1 MTRAD
6 GREYIGTMSSEGY
19 AKRNYFGTDGIRG
32 VYGEDLTD
40 GLAMLAGG
48 GLGRASGAGFV
59 VMGRDNRLS
68 GEVLARALTEG
79 ALAAGTDVLDLG
91 VVTTPCVA
99 CVAKEL
105 GGAGVMIS
113 ASHNPPEYNG
123 LKFFGRDGGKLSREA
138 ELVIEEHIARGRIT
152 YAEQRG
158 KLLPGEDGREIYARK
173 VMSAGSLKGLRIV
186 VDCANGAASGLAPE
200 LLSRMGAEVVAVGTS
215 RDGALINRGVGAL
228 FPEVVADAVRRYGA
242 DMGFAFDGD
251 ADRVIAADEK
261 GGIVDGD
268 RMIFALACLLSSR
281 GELPDGTVVGTLH
294 TNMGAEKALAD
305 KGISLVRT
313 DIGDHNVARVMR
325 ENGYALGGEQS
336 GHIIIGSYLPTGD
349 GLLAGA
355 VLARAVAESGTPLS
369 VLTACETYPQVN
381 ADIRTRDKAALLAD
395 PALAAEVRAVE
406 GMLSP
411 GGRVMLRASGTED
424 KIRIMAESRD
434 PFLAAFAARTIELFI
449 RRNMTD

>member
-48 GLGRASGAGFV
+48 GLGRAAGSGFV

-152 YAEQRG
+152 YAERRG

-173 VMSAGSLKGLRIV
+173 VMSAGSLEGLRIV
-186 VDCANGAASGLAPE
+186 VDCANGAATGLAPE

-215 RDGALINRGVGAL
+215 RDGAGMRSSVSWKR
-228 FPEVVADAVRRYGA
+228 FT
-242 DMGFAFDGD
+242 
-251 ADRVIAADEK
+251 EK
-261 GGIVDGD
+261 QNPVPGG
-268 RMIFALACLLSSR
+268 
-281 GELPDGTVVGTLH
+281 
-294 TNMGAEKALAD
+294 
-305 KGISLVRT
+305 
-313 DIGDHNVARVMR
+313 
-325 ENGYALGGEQS
+325 
-336 GHIIIGSYLPTGD
+336 
-349 GLLAGA
+349 
-355 VLARAVAESGTPLS
+355 SGT
-369 VLTACETYPQVN
+369 
-381 ADIRTRDKAALLAD
+381 D
-395 PALAAEVRAVE
+395 
-406 GMLSP
+406 
-411 GGRVMLRASGTED
+411 
-424 KIRIMAESRD
+424 
-434 PFLAAFAARTIELFI
+434 
-449 RRNMTD
+449 RRNMCSSPGSGDASALSARYPISSAEDATASALRQKDI